1 MYPYRRKNKYG
12 AKKTTVDGITFDS
25 KWEAQRWGELQ
36 AMARGGYIID
46 LERQVKYD
54 IFVNDHK
61 IGSYIA
67 DFRYKQVD
75 DYGTEKEVVEDA
87 KGFETADFKL
97 KKKLMKAVY
106 QIDLYLSKKAVDKR

>member
-1 MYPYRRKNKYG
+1 MYRYKRNKYG

-36 AMARGGYIID
+36 AMERGGLVRD

-54 IFVNDHK
+54 IVVNGEK
-61 IGSYIA
+61 ICRYIA
-67 DFRYKQVD
+67 DFRYKLVD
-75 DYGTEKEVVEDA
+75 DDGSTKEVVEDA
-87 KGFETADFKL
+87 KGFETADFKI

-106 QIDLYLSKKAVDKR
+106 QINLYLSKKVVDKR

>member
-12 AKKTTVDGITFDS
+12 AQKTTVDGITFDS

-54 IFVNDHK
+54 IMVNDYK
-61 IGSYIA
+61 ICRYIA
-67 DFRYKQVD
+67 DFRYKKVD
-75 DYGTEKEVVEDA
+75 DYGIEEEVVEDA

-97 KKKLMKAVY
+97 KKKLMKAVFD
-106 QIDLYLSKKAVDKR
+106 IDLFLSKKA

>member
-36 AMARGGYIID
+36 AMERGGLVRD
-46 LERQVKYD
+46 LERQIKYD
-54 IFVNDHK
+54 IVVNDEK
-61 IGSYIA
+61 ICRYIA
-67 DFRYKQVD
+67 DFKYKIVD
-75 DYGTEKEVVEDA
+75 DDGAETEVVEDA
-87 KGFETADFKL
+87 KGFETAEFKI

-106 QIDLYLSKKAVDKR
+106 QIDLYLSKKAVDRR

>member
-12 AKKTTVDGITFDS
+12 AQKTTVDGITFDS

-54 IFVNDHK
+54 IVVNGHK
-61 IGSYIA
+61 ICRYIA
-67 DFRYKQVD
+67 DFRYKRVD
-75 DYGTEKEVVEDA
+75 DYGIEEEVVEDA

-97 KKKLMKAVY
+97 KKKLMKAVFD
-106 QIDLYLSKKAVDKR
+106 IDLFLSKKA

>member
-1 MYPYRRKNKYG
+1 MYRYKRNKYG

-36 AMARGGYIID
+36 AMERGGLVRD

-54 IFVNDHK
+54 IVVNGEK
-61 IGSYIA
+61 ICRYIA
-67 DFRYKQVD
+67 DFKYKMVD
-75 DYGTEKEVVEDA
+75 DDGSTKEVVEDA
-87 KGFETADFKL
+87 KGFETADFKI

-106 QIDLYLSKKAVDKR
+106 QINLYLSKKVVDKR